1 MSNFSCFSNNDG
13 GRVAAGIDDKN
24 DCAVR
29 AWSIFFDQ
37 PYAVAHKL
45 FAEKGRKQYRGT
57 RTMDIF
63 TMMKDAGAVK
73 QLASNF
79 DKITL
84 NKLIKK
90 HPKGK
95 LYCLIRGHAFAI
107 VDGIVNDTWAVGLKS
122 RVFAY
127 WTLPGTEK
135 VEEEPIKINIGN
147 RTHTFQIK
155 EAIKRCFSLN
165 PGVSAY
171 SVAKM
176 VSKELN
182 ISIHSANYHALRYA
196 KKVLA

>member
-1 MSNFSCFSNNDG
+1 
-13 GRVAAGIDDKN
+13 
-24 DCAVR
+24 
-29 AWSIFFDQ
+29 
-37 PYAVAHKL
+37 
-45 FAEKGRKQYRGT
+45 
-57 RTMDIF
+57 
-63 TMMKDAGAVK
+63 MMKDAGAVK
-73 QLASNF
+73 QLATNF

-135 VEEEPIKINIGN
+135 VEEEPVIVNTKERI
-147 RTHTFQIK
+147 HTFQIK
-155 EAIKRCFSLN
+155 EAINRCFSLN

-171 SVAKM
+171 AVAKM
-176 VSKELN
+176 VSKELG
-182 ISIHSANYHALRYA
+182 ITIHSANYHALKYA
-196 KKVLA
+196 KNALA